1 MSVGE
6 LLLEFSGQ
14 SLLDLVEVVEE
25 RDWDED
31 DDCALSMADFELR
44 YLLETCLD
52 NLELFLT
59 YLTGGLD
66 LKWSQSGLEIWDV
79 GFEFVESGCNV
90 CLELTWVGS

>member
-44 YLLETCLD
+44 
-52 NLELFLT
+52 
-59 YLTGGLD
+59 
-66 LKWSQSGLEIWDV
+66 
-79 GFEFVESGCNV
+79 
-90 CLELTWVGS
+90 